1 MEGCEATFA
10 STARDADREAVL
22 PRETPVEQ
30 EATSLAQF
38 LRQEMSAIA
47 RQAAQVATTGLP
59 VGGTGA
65 RRRLRAL
72 FREQVAELARLLES
86 YGAEEAP
93 RLYGESQRRHAAA
106 RLAQG
111 MFLPEALE
119 ERAIVHEAIL
129 DACGLRL
136 GTVPTSYAKMLAASF
151 AEVSSQAAEV
161 WLTYQRSET
170 AAFQEAALLETIV
183 HHLDEAILVVEP
195 NGLVSYA
202 TPVVEEIL
210 GLPARF
216 FVGVQ
221 PERVREIVERLDMR
235 DQNGRHLTSDDLPH
249 RVALR
254 TGEPQHEDAIRIR
267 RMDGPEAICEFYA
280 VPVSDE
286 DGRLR
291 GVILTIRD
299 RSESYRQNEALKTAY
314 EDLRQM
320 HARLL
325 SRSRLEATGELA
337 GSAAHAL
344 NNQLNIIT
352 LRLRK
357 LLDHPEAA
365 EEAQAIDRSVR
376 EIASVVA
383 RLQEF
388 AAAPRE
394 GTPEPTD
401 VEGTVQDAIEMVRA
415 ELGPLVRPTFGLEE
429 GAMALAEREPLLEF
443 ITTLLLGARDSTP
456 QGEAVEV
463 ETRQEGDEAVIRI
476 IDHGPTLSR
485 EQLDDLFEPLAP
497 GAAARAL
504 SLSMGRQ
511 ATLRWGGRV
520 VVRPRDT
527 GGNVFEIHLPLWF
540 AERAAREAPQPAAVE
555 VFGVPEEKHH
565 RILVV
570 DDDPDNAAMLA
581 DLLRDAEAEPVTA
594 STGALALER
603 GEALQPDAAL
613 VDLLLPDMEG
623 WEVVRGLKEKVPGI
637 RIAVVSGLSVSQ
649 EQRQSGGADA
659 VFRKPIDTAQLLT
672 FLGL

>member
-1 MEGCEATFA
+1 MAG
-10 STARDADREAVL
+10 
-22 PRETPVEQ
+22 
-30 EATSLAQF
+30 
-38 LRQEMSAIA
+38 IA

-72 FREQVAELARLLES
+72 FREQVEELARLLES

-129 DACGLRL
+129 DACATRL
-136 GTVPTSYAKMLAASF
+136 GTVPPAFAKMLAAAF

-161 WLTYQRSET
+161 WLTYQRSES

-195 NGLVSYA
+195 NGLISYA

-210 GLPARF
+210 GLPPRF
-216 FVGVQ
+216 FVGVA
-221 PERVREIVERLDMR
+221 PERVREIVDKLEMR
-235 DQNGRHLTSDDLPH
+235 DREGRHLTADDLPH
-249 RVALR
+249 REAIR
-254 TGEPQHEDAIRIR
+254 TGEPQHVDAIRLR
-267 RMDGPEAICEFYA
+267 RMDGREAICEFYA

-291 GVILTIRD
+291 GVVVTIRD
-299 RSESYRQNEALKTAY
+299 RTQTWRQTEALKAAY
-314 EDLRQM
+314 DDLRQM

-344 NNQLNIIT
+344 NNQLNVIT
-352 LRLRK
+352 LRLRR
-357 LLDHPEAA
+357 LLDRPESA
-365 EEAQAIDRSVR
+365 EEAQAIERSVR
-376 EIASVVA
+376 EITSVVS

-394 GTPEPTD
+394 GKPEATD
-401 VEGTVQDAIEMVRA
+401 VEATVGEAIDMVRA
-415 ELGPLVRPTFGLEE
+415 ELGPLVKQEFQLGE
-429 GAMALAEREPLLEF
+429 GVLALAEREPLLEF
-443 ITTLLLGARDSTP
+443 VTTLLLGARDSTP
-456 QGEAVEV
+456 AGESIEV
-463 ETRQEGDEAVIRI
+463 ETRREGDEAVIRI
-476 IDHGPTLSR
+476 IDHGPTLTHQ
-485 EQLDDLFEPLAP
+485 QLEELFEPLAA
-497 GAAARAL
+497 GAATRAL

-511 ATLRWGGRV
+511 ATLRWGGQV
-520 VVRPRDT
+520 VVRPRQA
-527 GGNVFEIHLPLWF
+527 GGNVFEIHLPLWSE
-540 AERAAREAPQPAAVE
+540 ERAAKEVPQPSKVE
-555 VFGVPEEKHH
+555 VYGAAGRHH

-581 DLLRDAEAEPVTA
+581 DLLQDAEAEPSTA
-594 STGALALER
+594 STGAAALEKAADLR
-603 GEALQPDAAL
+603 PDAAL
-613 VDLLLPDMEG
+613 VDLLLPDMDG
-623 WEVVRGLKEKVPGI
+623 WEVVRQLKEKVPGI
-637 RIAVVSGLSVSQ
+637 RIAVVSGLAVGQ
-649 EQRQSGGADA
+649 EQRQAGGADA
-659 VFRKPIDTAQLLT
+659 VFRKPIDTDELLS